1 MTIRSLR
8 SLRIIMSFYRDT
20 TMYENMLSRLALS
33 SFVIGAT
40 SPTQNL
46 ILATFGHHELS
57 PHFVGA
63 RIAMSFERRSLAKRQ
78 LAEEVKG
85 MEAIYERCCGVDV
98 HKKKVVACVIAP
110 EGKEVR
116 TFGTMTEDLLEL
128 AGWLKNWRVTHV
140 AMESTGVYWKP
151 IYNLLEG
158 DFSLVLGNAQHIK
171 TVPGRKTDVKDA
183 EWIADLLRHGLIRGS
198 FVPERSQRELR
209 ELLRYRT
216 SLVQEETREVNRIQK
231 VLEGANIKLGDVAS
245 DVLGASGKA
254 MLEAI
259 VQGVDDPKALAD
271 LAKGRLRDKLP
282 ALERALHGLIGPHQ
296 RMVMQCQ
303 LRHLNFLDDEIA
315 RLDKEVA
322 RRMDPFEESVQ
333 QIDDI
338 PGIATRTA
346 QVILGEIGLD
356 MTRFPTASHL
366 ASWAG
371 VSPGNN
377 MSAGKRKS
385 GRTTRGNHWLRSAL
399 VQAARGAVR
408 TSGTYLNAQYHR
420 LAARRGDKRAIIAV
434 AHSILVIIYNMLR
447 NKTRYEDMGIEYFD
461 KRDRQ
466 AIIRRTIR
474 RFERM
479 GYTVTI
485 AERQP
490 VFS

>member
-1 MTIRSLR
+1 M
-8 SLRIIMSFYRDT
+8 
-20 TMYENMLSRLALS
+20 
-33 SFVIGAT
+33 
-40 SPTQNL
+40 
-46 ILATFGHHELS
+46 
-57 PHFVGA
+57 
-63 RIAMSFERRSLAKRQ
+63 
-78 LAEEVKG
+78 EV
-85 MEAIYERCCGVDV
+85 IYERCCGLDV
-98 HKKKVVACVIAP
+98 HKKKVVACVMTL

-116 TFGTMTEDLLEL
+116 TFGTMTEDLLDL
-128 AGWLKNWRVTHV
+128 AGWLKNWQVTHV
-140 AMESTGVYWKP
+140 GMESTGVYWKP

-158 DFSLVLGNAQHIK
+158 DFSLVLGNANHIK
-171 TVPGRKTDVKDA
+171 NVPGRKTDVKDA
-183 EWIADLLRHGLIRGS
+183 EWIAELLRHGLIRGS
-198 FVPERSQRELR
+198 FVPERWQRELR

-216 SLVQEETREVNRIQK
+216 SLTQEATREVNRVQK

-245 DVLGASGKA
+245 DVLGASGRA

-259 VQGVDDPKALAD
+259 AQGVDDPKALAD

-282 ALERALHGLIGPHQ
+282 ALEKALNGIIGPHQ
-296 RMVMQCQ
+296 RMVIQCQ
-303 LRHLNFLDDEIA
+303 LRHLTFLDGEID

-322 RRMDPFEESVQ
+322 KRMHPFDESIQ
-333 QIDDI
+333 QIDVV
-338 PGIATRTA
+338 PGIAIRTA
-346 QVILGEIGLD
+346 QAILGEIGLD

-385 GRTTRGNHWLRSAL
+385 GRTTRGNRWLRSAL

-447 NKTRYEDMGIEYFD
+447 NKTTYQDMGTEYFD
-461 KRDRQ
+461 KRDSQ

-479 GYTVTI
+479 GFDVTI
-485 AERQP
+485 AQRQP

>member
-1 MTIRSLR
+1 M
-8 SLRIIMSFYRDT
+8 
-20 TMYENMLSRLALS
+20 E
-33 SFVIGAT
+33 VI
-40 SPTQNL
+40 
-46 ILATFGHHELS
+46 H
-57 PHFVGA
+57 
-63 RIAMSFERRSLAKRQ
+63 
-78 LAEEVKG
+78 
-85 MEAIYERCCGVDV
+85 ERCCGLDV
-98 HKKKVVACVIAP
+98 HKKKVVACVMTP
-110 EGKEVR
+110 EGKEVC
-116 TFGTMTEDLLEL
+116 TFGTMTQDLWDL

-158 DFSLVLGNAQHIK
+158 DFSLVLGNANHIK
-171 TVPGRKTDVKDA
+171 NVPGRKTDVKDA

-216 SLVQEETREVNRIQK
+216 SLIQEATREVNRIQK

-245 DVLGASGKA
+245 DVLGASGRA

-259 VQGVDDPKALAD
+259 AQGVDDPKALAN

-282 ALERALHGLIGPHQ
+282 ALEKALQGLIGPHQ
-296 RMVMQCQ
+296 RMVIQCQ
-303 LRHLNFLDDEIA
+303 LRHLTFLDEEIA

-322 RRMDPFEESVQ
+322 QRMDPFDESIQ
-333 QIDDI
+333 QIDDV
-338 PGIATRTA
+338 PGIGTRTA
-346 QVILGEIGLD
+346 QAILGEIGLD

-385 GRTTRGNHWLRSAL
+385 GRTTRGNRWLRSAL

-408 TSGTYLNAQYHR
+408 TSDTYLNAQYHR
-420 LAARRGDKRAIIAV
+420 LAARRGDKRAIIAL
-434 AHSILVIIYNMLR
+434 AHSILIIIYNMLR
-447 NKTRYEDMGIEYFD
+447 NETGYQDLGAKYFD
-461 KRDRQ
+461 KRDSQ

-479 GYTVTI
+479 GFDVTI

>member
-1 MTIRSLR
+1 M
-8 SLRIIMSFYRDT
+8 
-20 TMYENMLSRLALS
+20 
-33 SFVIGAT
+33 
-40 SPTQNL
+40 
-46 ILATFGHHELS
+46 
-57 PHFVGA
+57 
-63 RIAMSFERRSLAKRQ
+63 
-78 LAEEVKG
+78 EV
-85 MEAIYERCCGVDV
+85 IYERCCGLDV
-98 HKKKVVACVIAP
+98 HKKKVVACVMTP

-116 TFGTMTEDLLEL
+116 AFGTMTEDLLGL
-128 AGWLKNWRVTHV
+128 AAWLKNWRVTHV

-151 IYNLLEG
+151 IYNLLES

-171 TVPGRKTDVKDA
+171 NVPGRKTDVKDA

-198 FVPERSQRELR
+198 FVPDRSQRELR
-209 ELLRYRT
+209 ELLRYRA

-245 DVLGASGKA
+245 DVLGASGRA

-259 VQGVDDPKALAD
+259 AQGVDDPKALAD

-282 ALERALHGLIGPHQ
+282 ALEKALNGLIGPHQ
-296 RMVMQCQ
+296 RMVIQCQ
-303 LRHLNFLDDEIA
+303 LRHLTFLDGEIA
-315 RLDKEVA
+315 WLDEEVA
-322 RRMDPFEESVQ
+322 KRMAPFDESIQ
-333 QIDDI
+333 QIDKV

-346 QVILGEIGLD
+346 QAILGEIGLN
-356 MTRFPTASHL
+356 TSRFPTASHL

-385 GRTTRGNHWLRSAL
+385 GRTTRGNRWLRSAL

-408 TSGTYLNAQYHR
+408 TSDTYLNALYHR

-434 AHSILVIIYNMLR
+434 AHSILIIIYNMLR
-447 NKTRYEDMGIEYFD
+447 NKTSYQDMGPDYFD
-461 KRDRQ
+461 KRDSR
-466 AIIRRTIR
+466 AIVRRTIWR
-474 RFERM
+474 LERM
-479 GYTVTI
+479 GFDVTI

>member
-1 MTIRSLR
+1 M
-8 SLRIIMSFYRDT
+8 
-20 TMYENMLSRLALS
+20 
-33 SFVIGAT
+33 
-40 SPTQNL
+40 
-46 ILATFGHHELS
+46 
-57 PHFVGA
+57 
-63 RIAMSFERRSLAKRQ
+63 
-78 LAEEVKG
+78 EV
-85 MEAIYERCCGVDV
+85 IYERCCGLDV
-98 HKKKVVACVIAP
+98 HKKKVVACVMTL

-116 TFGTMTEDLLEL
+116 TFGTMTEDLLDL
-128 AGWLKNWRVTHV
+128 AGWLKNWQVTHV
-140 AMESTGVYWKP
+140 GMESTGVYWKP

-158 DFSLVLGNAQHIK
+158 DFSLVLGNANHIK
-171 TVPGRKTDVKDA
+171 NVPGRKTDVKDA
-183 EWIADLLRHGLIRGS
+183 EWIAELLRHGLIRGS

-216 SLVQEETREVNRIQK
+216 SLTQEATREVNRVQK

-245 DVLGASGKA
+245 DVLGASGRA

-259 VQGVDDPKALAD
+259 AQGVDDPKALAD

-282 ALERALHGLIGPHQ
+282 ALEKALNGIIGPHQ
-296 RMVMQCQ
+296 RMVIQCQ
-303 LRHLNFLDDEIA
+303 LRHLTFLDGEID

-322 RRMDPFEESVQ
+322 KRMHPFDESIQ
-333 QIDDI
+333 QIDVV
-338 PGIATRTA
+338 PGIAIRTA
-346 QVILGEIGLD
+346 QAILGEIGLD

-385 GRTTRGNHWLRSAL
+385 GRTTRGNRWLRSAL

-447 NKTRYEDMGIEYFD
+447 NKTTYQDMGTEYFD
-461 KRDRQ
+461 KRDSQ

-479 GYTVTI
+479 GFDVTI
-485 AERQP
+485 AQRQP

>member
-1 MTIRSLR
+1 M
-8 SLRIIMSFYRDT
+8 
-20 TMYENMLSRLALS
+20 
-33 SFVIGAT
+33 
-40 SPTQNL
+40 
-46 ILATFGHHELS
+46 
-57 PHFVGA
+57 
-63 RIAMSFERRSLAKRQ
+63 
-78 LAEEVKG
+78 EV
-85 MEAIYERCCGVDV
+85 IYERCCGLDV
-98 HKKKVVACVIAP
+98 HKKKVVACVITP

-116 TFGTMTEDLLEL
+116 TFGTMTEDLLGL
-128 AGWLKNWRVTHV
+128 AEWLKKWRVTHL

-158 DFSLVLGNAQHIK
+158 DFSLVLGNANHIK
-171 TVPGRKTDVKDA
+171 NVPGRKTDVKDA
-183 EWIADLLRHGLIRGS
+183 EWIANLLRHGLIRGS
-198 FVPERSQRELR
+198 FVPERAQRELR

-216 SLVQEETREVNRIQK
+216 SLTQEATREVNRIQK

-245 DVLGASGKA
+245 DVLGASGRA

-259 VQGVDDPKALAD
+259 AQGVDDPKALAD

-282 ALERALHGLIGPHQ
+282 ALEKALNGLIGPHQ
-296 RMVMQCQ
+296 RMLIQCQ
-303 LRHLNFLDDEIA
+303 LRHLTFLDQEMA

-322 RRMDPFEESVQ
+322 ERMDPFDESIQNV
-333 QIDDI
+333 DKV
-338 PGIATRTA
+338 PGIGIRTA
-346 QVILGEIGLD
+346 QAILGEIGLD
-356 MTRFPTASHL
+356 MQRFPTAAHL

-385 GRTTRGNHWLRSAL
+385 GRTTRGNRWLRSAL

-408 TSGTYLNAQYHR
+408 TSGTYLSAQYHR

-434 AHSILVIIYNMLR
+434 AHSILVIIYNMLSQ
-447 NKTRYEDMGIEYFD
+447 KSTYQDLGTEYFD
-461 KRDRQ
+461 KRDPQ

-474 RFERM
+474 RLERM
-479 GYTVTI
+479 GFDVTV